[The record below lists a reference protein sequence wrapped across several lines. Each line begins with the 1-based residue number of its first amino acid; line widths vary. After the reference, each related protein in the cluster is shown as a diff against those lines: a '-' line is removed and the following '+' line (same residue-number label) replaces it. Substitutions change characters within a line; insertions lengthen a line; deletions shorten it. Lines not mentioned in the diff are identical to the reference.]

1 MQQAQSTEH
10 LQSRTVKHHL
20 HLHLH
25 PTPRATHLKL
35 QAARVALAAMQSE
48 NSLDMLLGGGR
59 QGGRR
64 QEGCEEPLDELAPYH
79 ITLHPLLFLIDLNP
93 RVCWACAYCRFRLK
107 KRRKACRRSQGAQSQ
122 CLRSNRHIVVAMD
135 LKETARVLYEEWAA
149 ATASQNGAPSKRPT
163 CGWPAGCRIST
174 CRRRATNLFSLNR
187 GWDILPRT
195 NIGHSFADQ
204 RTLVS

>member
-1 MQQAQSTEH
+1 MRRT
-10 LQSRTVKHHL
+10 SRRARPIPHHAPSSAIS
-20 HLHLH
+20 HR
-25 PTPRATHLKL
+25 PQP
-35 QAARVALAAMQSE
+35 AR
-48 NSLDMLLGGGR
+48 LLGVCILPVPP
-59 QGGRR
+59 
-64 QEGCEEPLDELAPYH
+64 QETPKSL
-79 ITLHPLLFLIDLNP
+79 
-93 RVCWACAYCRFRLK
+93 
-107 KRRKACRRSQGAQSQ
+107 SQKPGAQSQ
-122 CLRSNRHIVVAMD
+122 RLRSNRHIVVAMD

-149 ATASQNGAPSKRPT
+149 VTASQNGAPSKRPT